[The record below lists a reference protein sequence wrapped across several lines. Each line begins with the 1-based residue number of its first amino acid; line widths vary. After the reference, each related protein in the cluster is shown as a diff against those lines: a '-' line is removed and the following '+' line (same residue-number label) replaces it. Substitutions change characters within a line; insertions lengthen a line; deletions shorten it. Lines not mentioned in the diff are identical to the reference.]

1 MISANGSV
9 YYEGTFGNMTYPGDK
24 FNLPVTNDT
33 KYDIASLSKVVSTT
47 SCAMKLYEMGLMN
60 LDD

>member
-1 MISANGSV
+1 
-9 YYEGTFGNMTYPGDK
+9 MTYPGDK

-33 KYDIASLSKVVSTT
+33 MYDIASLSKVVSTT
-47 SCAMKLYEMGLMN
+47 SCAMKLYEMGILS